1 MEVFHLDWLKKIKDS
16 QSPRCGGP
24 TIIGNY
30 LKVKNT
36 SSFTMSNNINEAVQV
51 SLHFLHLHHKYVFGS
66 FQCRLCVF
74 CKAENRR
81 IISKALYQLDLLHL
95 EILINLPS

>member
-1 MEVFHLDWLKKIKDS
+1 
-16 QSPRCGGP
+16 
-24 TIIGNY
+24 
-30 LKVKNT
+30 
-36 SSFTMSNNINEAVQV
+36 MSNNINEAVQV